1 MKRTL
6 LYLVLIALLAGGG
19 IAYYLFNKPQRT
31 ADDEKPFAVLTTDQ
45 LYQEFVANDTLAY
58 QKYQGKVLQIS
69 GVMGKTDVDP
79 SGYRVVYLD
88 TENSDVNV
96 VVTLMKDAAVSSHV
110 GDAITVKGI
119 CNGSTLETMLD
130 MLMGDIQL
138 NQGVVI
144 ENKN

>member
-1 MKRTL
+1 MKKTL

-69 GVMGKTDVDP
+69 GVMGKTDVDL

-96 VVTLMKDAAVSSHV
+96 VVTLMKDAAISSHV

>member
-1 MKRTL
+1 MRKTI
-6 LYLVLIALLAGGG
+6 LYVVVIAVVAGAG

-31 ADDEKPFAVLTTDQ
+31 ANDEKPFAVLTTDQ

-69 GVMGKTDVDP
+69 GVMGKTDVDA
-79 SGYRVVYLD
+79 SGYKVVHLN

-96 VVTLMKDAAVSSHV
+96 VVTLMKDATVASHV
-110 GDAITVKGI
+110 GDEISVKGI
-119 CNGSTLETMLD
+119 CNGSTIETMLD

-144 ENKN
+144 EKNK